1 MLKRMKNF
9 CYMVA
14 GLIAISVLLLAGCA
28 AKVAP
33 PVENIANAELTI
45 KEAEEGNAALYAPL
59 ELKIAEEK
67 LEAAKQAMENEEYI
81 KAKRL
86 ADEALID
93 AKLAAVKSQTK
104 EARKMAEETR
114 ENVESLREEIEWS
127 QK

>member
-1 MLKRMKNF
+1 MLRRMIIF
-9 CYMVA
+9 CRT
-14 GLIAISVLLLAGCA
+14 IAVLTGISVFLLAGCA
-28 AKVAP
+28 TKVSP

-45 KEAEEGNAALYAPL
+45 KEAKEDNATLNAPL
-59 ELKIAEEK
+59 ELNIAEEK
-67 LEAAKQAMENEEYI
+67 LAAAKQAMKKEDYL

-104 EARKMAEETR
+104 EAKKMAEETR
-114 ENVESLREEIEWS
+114 ENVESLRKEIEWS